1 MLRPFPISE
10 SQEVRRIRE
19 LLLTQYI
26 GAIVIGLLIESAIN
40 NFVSAVVLPI
50 VLYIESLG
58 SMPGRLETE
67 HFLFWGRLIGSLLS
81 VVLQAFVAYLLLRW
95 LYLRAPYR
103 QNDREIVE
111 PTGQA

>member
-1 MLRPFPISE
+1 M
-10 SQEVRRIRE
+10 RRIRE

-26 GAIVIGLLIESAIN
+26 GAIVIGLLIESAVN

-58 SMPGRLETE
+58 SMVGRLETE

-81 VVLQAFVAYLLLRW
+81 VALEALVAYLLLRW
-95 LYLRAPYR
+95 LYLRAPHE
-103 QNDREIVE
+103 QNDRNTAESM
-111 PTGQA
+111 GQP